1 MPLLVVTV
9 IKPVAPLVETFAV
22 ILLVLTTVNE
32 FAFTP
37 PNFTPPEV
45 LMLEKLLPFMVT
57 VVPLGP
63 NAGVNDVITG
73 DWAFAQKYMH
83 KETAVAIKYEIYLFM
98 KNLNYKV
105 YKCKNTSICASK
117 SILKNKFMHQSSI

>member
-1 MPLLVVTV
+1 
-9 IKPVAPLVETFAV
+9 
-22 ILLVLTTVNE
+22 
-32 FAFTP
+32 
-37 PNFTPPEV
+37 
-45 LMLEKLLPFMVT
+45 MLEKLLPFMVT